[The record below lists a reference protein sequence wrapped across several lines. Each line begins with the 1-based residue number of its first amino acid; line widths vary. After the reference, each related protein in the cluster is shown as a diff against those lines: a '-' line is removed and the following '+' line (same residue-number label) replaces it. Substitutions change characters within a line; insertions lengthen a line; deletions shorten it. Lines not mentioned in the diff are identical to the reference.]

1 MGRLRLAT
9 AALSGNIYA
18 GYPTKAGDALKEPRH
33 DVTSDVLKCVAE
45 HIGMNRQ
52 ATVNVDGKPAY
63 TISVKKIEI

>member
-1 MGRLRLAT
+1 MGKLRLAT

-18 GYPTKAGDALKEPRH
+18 GYPTKDGMALKEPRH

-45 HIGMNRQ
+45 HIGMDRQ

-63 TISVKKIEI
+63 TIAIKKL